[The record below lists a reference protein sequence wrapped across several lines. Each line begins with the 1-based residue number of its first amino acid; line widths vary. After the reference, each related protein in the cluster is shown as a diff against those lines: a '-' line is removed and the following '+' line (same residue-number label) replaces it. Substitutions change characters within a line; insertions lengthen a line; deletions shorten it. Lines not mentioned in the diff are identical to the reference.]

1 VAWLRGSREVGSSV
15 VSSEAPRVKV
25 IGLVVGLAV
34 LALGAG
40 FLLMSRDQSSSQAAE
55 HTVIP
60 LSQRKG
66 AKPKKQKANRNRPA
80 HKPAAKPKPKPVAP
94 KPKPVAPKPAATDD
108 GLPSALSAAL
118 ARNRVV
124 VVSLYVPDVELDD
137 MSMQEARA
145 GATAA
150 GAGFVALNV
159 LNEGQSRP
167 LTKELGILEDP
178 AVLVFRRPGE
188 LVVRFSGF
196 ADKQTV
202 LQAARNAGL

>member
-1 VAWLRGSREVGSSV
+1 VARLCRSQKLGGRAVNEG
-15 VSSEAPRVKV
+15 PRVKV
-25 IGLVVGLAV
+25 IGVVVGLAV

-40 FLLMSRDQSSSQAAE
+40 FLLLSRGQPSSEAAE

-60 LSQRKG
+60 LSQRKTG
-66 AKPKKQKANRNRPA
+66 KTAKPKAKANRPA
-80 HKPAAKPKPKPVAP
+80 RKPKPAAKPKPAP
-94 KPKPVAPKPAATDD
+94 KPKPKPPATDD
-108 GLPSALSAAL
+108 GLPGALSTAL

-124 VVSLYVPDVELDD
+124 VVSLFAPDVELDD
-137 MSMQEARA
+137 MAMQEARA

-159 LNEGQSRP
+159 LNEAQSRP

-196 ADKQTV
+196 ADQQTV